1 MSTEANKLIFT
12 RFHREVL
19 LGENYDV
26 IDEIVA
32 PDVVSHNPIP
42 GQAPGADGL
51 KQALK
56 GFRKAFPDL
65 RSTAEDM
72 IAEGD
77 KVACRFKAQG
87 THRGEFLG
95 FKPTGQ
101 SFTYEEMVFARI
113 VNGKIVEH
121 WAVADVMDMMLK
133 MGAIQYNG

>member
-1 MSTEANKLIFT
+1 MSAAANKLTFT

-19 LGENYDV
+19 LGENYAV

-42 GQAPGADGL
+42 GQEPGAEGL
-51 KQALK
+51 KKALR

-77 KVACRFKAQG
+77 RVACRFTAQA
-87 THRGEFLG
+87 THLGEFLG
-95 FKPTGQ
+95 HPPTGQ
-101 SFTYEEMVFARI
+101 KFTYEEMVFVRI
-113 VNGKIVEH
+113 TDGKIVEH

-133 MGAIQYNG
+133 MGAIQYNR